1 MEVDFRT
8 SMPASQL
15 RPQVF
20 ATALNT
26 TIEYVLPPQL
36 QNGCEHLNRGSC
48 PLSAK
53 EDATY
58 KFVFS
63 VMKLYPAIPVS
74 VELIMWNEL
83 KQVMWCAV
91 IDIQVRKI

>member
-8 SMPASQL
+8 SAPASQL
-15 RPQVF
+15 RPQVY

-26 TIEYVLPPQL
+26 TIEYVLPPEL
-36 QNGCEHLNRGSC
+36 QNGCNHLKVGSC

-58 KFVFS
+58 RFLFS
-63 VMKLYPAIPVS
+63 VLKMYPPIRVS

-83 KQVMWCAV
+83 KEVMWCAV
-91 IDIQVRKI
+91 IDIQVRI